1 MDWPF
6 AILNGGLCV
15 LAVVFAAHV
24 SSARRVALP
33 LAALLFA
40 GWLEYVLAWT
50 PFKPASLFR
59 GLLDSKDL
67 WSIVDGIFGALAIT
81 TAYRYWWGWALL
93 LTSLCQEVLHA
104 AYWLRVYDFEAY
116 SGFLDITLLAQIGVF
131 VLIGG
136 RGVRDHLH
144 RGIAR
149 LVGGRGRSRPTFA
162 RAKWGVGA

>member
-24 SSARRVALP
+24 TTARRVALP
-33 LAALLFA
+33 LAVLLFV

-50 PFKPASLFR
+50 PFKPANLFH

-67 WSIVDGIFGALAIT
+67 WSIMDGIFGALAIT

-93 LTSLCQEVLHA
+93 LTSLCQEVFHA

-116 SGFLDITLLAQIGVF
+116 SSFLDITLLAQIGVF

-136 RGVRDHLH
+136 RGVRDHFN
-144 RGIAR
+144 RGVAR
-149 LVGGRGRSRPTFA
+149 LVGGSWDAGAKHA
-162 RAKWGVGA
+162 RTKWGVGA